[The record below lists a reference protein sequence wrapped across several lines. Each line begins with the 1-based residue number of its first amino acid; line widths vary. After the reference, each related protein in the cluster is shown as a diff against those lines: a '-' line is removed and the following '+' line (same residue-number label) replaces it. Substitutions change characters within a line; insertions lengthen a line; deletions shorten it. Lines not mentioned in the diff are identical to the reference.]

1 MSNNQ
6 TTFENNG
13 EIIRMQ
19 SELEGN
25 LLAIWALSVFIL
37 FSIITINNSN
47 LKSPRIKKIVMY
59 GLLTVSILVLILGIT
74 KYTYE
79 FYTRILPSDYLIQPD
94 NITIRPLEKVNV
106 IFYIILTIILIGI
119 QLAYTIHISNS

>member
-59 GLLTVSILVLILGIT
+59 GLLTVSILILLLGIT

-119 QLAYTIHISNS
+119 QLAYTIHVINS